1 MRDVRPPLWV
11 THYIIGAR
19 RPSSVEIGQGLR
31 LWEDQKTE
39 PHFSED
45 DGGSQNGSIS
55 RRRSWI
61 IDCVGNPKPTVSHRF
76 PKQRP
81 KASGCDSAIKSRKSC
96 GGQPAQTLPWRA
108 IEQVFRPKTV
118 SLGRLCEVFGR
129 QPFRWGDCA
138 RFSPRRLPGGVIVR
152 GFRPTIFPVGCL
164 CESFAP
170 QTFRW
175 ADCARF
181 SSHRLPDGVFVRGF
195 QATDF
200 PVGCLCEVFGQMD
213 FVAGEKQRQWRQRGF
228 AQRIYLCGPSPTRHH
243 I

>member
-1 MRDVRPPLWV
+1 MGHHR
-11 THYIIGAR
+11 
-19 RPSSVEIGQGLR
+19 LR
-31 LWEDQKTE
+31 LWEYQKTE

-45 DGGSQNGSIS
+45 DGESQNGSIS

-61 IDCVGNPKPTVSHRF
+61 TDRVGNPKPTVGHRF

-96 GGQPAQTLPWRA
+96 GGQPAQTLPWLA

-118 SLGRLCEVFGR
+118 SLGRLCEVFAP
-129 QPFRWGDCA
+129 QSSRWGDCA
-138 RFSPRRLPGGVIVR
+138 SFSGHTIPVGPIVR
-152 GFRPTIFPVGCL
+152 VFQAIDFPLGRL

-181 SSHRLPDGVFVRGF
+181 SPHNL
-195 QATDF
+195 
-200 PVGCLCEVFGQMD
+200 PVGAIVRVF
-213 FVAGEKQRQWRQRGF
+213 R
-228 AQRIYLCGPSPTRHH
+228 PTRFPLE
-243 I
+243 